1 MCFRLVILLC
11 GLTFILA
18 RRIFHKKG
26 HHRSAG
32 HYYLRAATYRRAAL
46 HRHPDPYHPEVPIQA
61 QLAVSAFEKF
71 ITEFEYPCKP
81 VKIPYEDTTLPGYLC
96 IGPNINGPAPTIIF
110 QEGKDGWAEDGKFIV
125 DEAIPRG
132 YNVLLFD
139 GPGMGK
145 VMRLQGLPFRHDWEN
160 VSSMQIVYLF
170 VLYMK
175 ICTISALANI
185 RLFDQ
190 RSV

>member
-1 MCFRLVILLC
+1 M
-11 GLTFILA
+11 
-18 RRIFHKKG
+18 
-26 HHRSAG
+26 
-32 HYYLRAATYRRAAL
+32 
-46 HRHPDPYHPEVPIQA
+46 
-61 QLAVSAFEKF
+61 
-71 ITEFEYPCKP
+71 
-81 VKIPYEDTTLPGYLC
+81 KIPYEDTTLPGYLC

-125 DEAIPRG
+125 DEAVPRG

-139 GPGMGK
+139 GPGIGK

-170 VLYMK
+170 VLYIN
-175 ICTISALANI
+175 ICPISALANI